1 MEKETRRSNSL
12 TVQSPMSAV
21 SEVAGRQ
28 WSLDSWK
35 QYKGEQMATY
45 EDTALH
51 ASVLA
56 KLTAV
61 PGLVLPSEVDALT
74 ESLAAAGRGERFIVQ
89 GGDCA
94 ERFIDC
100 EPERI
105 SAQLALI
112 TQMGAI
118 VSSATGR
125 PTVRIARIAGQYGKP
140 RSKPT
145 ETVEGFGE
153 IYSFKGDNINGYEP
167 KDRKWDPQRLLD
179 GYWHSAATMNNL
191 RALQMEAE
199 STSALVSALDVS
211 FLKPSSRYDT
221 WSKVAADAKESPQ
234 AEGITFTAHEA
245 MQLDLEQVFVFLSL
259 THFPHMSHPHSS
271 YISASL
277 YDHAEF
283 SPPLFTGAH
292 AVCWEQG
299 GVQPLGAP
307 GVDRRP

>member
-1 MEKETRRSNSL
+1 
-12 TVQSPMSAV
+12 MSAV

-145 ETVEGFGE
+145 ETVEGFG
-153 IYSFKGDNINGYEP
+153 
-167 KDRKWDPQRLLD
+167 
-179 GYWHSAATMNNL
+179 
-191 RALQMEAE
+191 
-199 STSALVSALDVS
+199 
-211 FLKPSSRYDT
+211 
-221 WSKVAADAKESPQ
+221 
-234 AEGITFTAHEA
+234 
-245 MQLDLEQVFVFLSL
+245 
-259 THFPHMSHPHSS
+259 
-271 YISASL
+271 
-277 YDHAEF
+277 
-283 SPPLFTGAH
+283 
-292 AVCWEQG
+292 
-299 GVQPLGAP
+299 
-307 GVDRRP
+307 